1 MSETVETPFTTGA
14 NDAVAQN
21 IVAPSNTS
29 NPTFIAVPAPTGKYS
44 DEDIARAR
52 QQEKDK
58 LYPQIEELKSKAARL
73 EELENARAEAEAARL
88 AAEAE
93 SARREAE
100 AEMSAKELVEQR
112 TQEIIARL
120 EEESNARKQAEALLI
135 REREYQELLNYRS
148 QRLGEAQEQIIPELV
163 DLVAGNSIAEIDA
176 SIDGL
181 IQRSAAI
188 LGSVAAATQSA
199 RSDLQGTRATLP
211 PAGPLDTQPGNIQ
224 FTPEQISAMSANEYA
239 QYRSR
244 LLGSAASAGGKGLFG

>member
-1 MSETVETPFTTGA
+1 METETPFTTGA
-14 NDAVAQN
+14 NDAVVPSL
-21 IVAPSNTS
+21 VAAPATPAS
-29 NPTFIAVPAPTGKYS
+29 PTFVAVPTPTGKYS

-73 EELENARAEAEAARL
+73 EELENARAEAEAARV
-88 AAEAE
+88 AAEADV
-93 SARREAE
+93 ARREAE

-120 EEESNARKQAEALLI
+120 EVESTARKQAEALLV
-135 REREYQELLNYRS
+135 REREYQELVNYRNS
-148 QRLGEAQEQIIPELV
+148 RLSDAQESIIPELV
-163 DLVAGNSIAEIDA
+163 DLISGNSIAEIDA

-244 LLGSAASAGGKGLFG
+244 LLGTAASSGGKGLFG